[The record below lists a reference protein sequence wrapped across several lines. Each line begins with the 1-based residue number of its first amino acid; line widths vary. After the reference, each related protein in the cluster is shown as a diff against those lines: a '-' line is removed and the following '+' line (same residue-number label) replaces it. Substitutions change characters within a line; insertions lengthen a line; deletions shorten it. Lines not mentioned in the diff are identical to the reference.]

1 MPGQQEEPEFRAA
14 IRRFSQR
21 KKRQM
26 GATAVIDLDGGK
38 CTSLNPGGIFA
49 KFKNWTRRTKPF

>member
-1 MPGQQEEPEFRAA
+1 SRTTSFHESEDFRAA

-26 GATAVIDLDGGK
+26 GVAVVEETSK
-38 CTSLNPGGIFA
+38 CANLTPGGIFA
-49 KFKNWTRRTKPF
+49 KFRQWRKTKC